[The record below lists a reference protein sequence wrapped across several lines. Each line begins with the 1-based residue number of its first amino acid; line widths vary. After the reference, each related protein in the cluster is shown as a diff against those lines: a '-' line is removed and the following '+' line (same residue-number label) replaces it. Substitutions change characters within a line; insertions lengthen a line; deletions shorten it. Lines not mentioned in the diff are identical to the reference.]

1 MYLAHL
7 ALPFCTCDFSQ
18 FLPTWV
24 FFFMK
29 DKEVDPNQFFF
40 LGFIY
45 LRN

>member
-1 MYLAHL
+1 MYIAHL

-24 FFFMK
+24 FFMK